1 MPVQS
6 KNPKFIAEKD
16 EELISAMAKALAHPI
31 RISILKF
38 LAAQES
44 CFCGDIVN
52 ELPIA
57 QSTVSQHLK
66 ELKDAGLIQG
76 SIEAPKVKYCIHKKN
91 WKLLQKTFLKFS
103 EKIVNSSNCC

>member
-1 MPVQS
+1 MSIQS
-6 KNPKFIAEKD
+6 KNPGFIAEKD
-16 EELISAMAKALAHPI
+16 EQLISTMAKALAHPI

-38 LAAQES
+38 LASQDS

-76 SIEAPKVKYCIHKKN
+76 NIEAPKVKYCINTKN
-91 WKLLQKTFLKFS
+91 WKLLQKTFQKFS
-103 EKIVNSSNCC
+103 EKIIKSTNCC

>member
-1 MPVQS
+1 MSVKS
-6 KNPKFIAEKD
+6 KNPDFECSCEETEIATF
-16 EELISAMAKALAHPI
+16 AKALSHPI

-38 LAAQES
+38 LAGQNN
-44 CFCGDIVN
+44 CYCGDIVK

-76 SIEAPKVKYCIHKKN
+76 SIEPPKVKYCVNKKN
-91 WKLLQKTFLKFS
+91 WKILKKTFSCFADELIGSK
-103 EKIVNSSNCC
+103 NCC